1 MAAVIAPP
9 AAAGAPTVVTTSG
22 TVPADNLA
30 NSTLLA
36 NDPFV
41 ISHPPLPFIFSVV
54 IPGGGHQTASLAMG
68 LASRTWTG
76 RLTLNNP
83 GYNQPRFNLQ
93 RLHRRLHRRR
103 LLTPAASVPN
113 WSRAAISL
121 LAHPKVSETLMQR
134 HARLPSQTPLPP
146 H

>member
-68 LASRTWTG
+68 RASRTWTG

-93 RLHRRLHRRR
+93 RLTVAFTGAAFLRLPPPFRIGHGR
-103 LLTPAASVPN
+103 L
-113 WSRAAISL
+113 SRCWPIRKS
-121 LAHPKVSETLMQR
+121 
-134 HARLPSQTPLPP
+134 ARL
-146 H
+146 